1 MRRRNGTTWS
11 WLAASMI
18 LAHGAVAEFQ
28 QNPTAVKQQYEAIM
42 SRLDQGGDLLVIAN
56 VQGQLERAIGDLT
69 QALAQWPAQDP
80 DPQRIGDLARNTHAF
95 LKAQGFYAVRG
106 AGLSSVPLP
115 GNSSRLKFF
124 VSRDEAAAALPL
136 WRGLVGGARRHI
148 KGTKFLPQDTVL
160 ARTGTGEISQ
170 FWALVRQ
177 GVKEL
182 APPETAR
189 QFDEK
194 IALASA
200 IAGVNIDTLIQSIGD
215 EGFVTLQLSR
225 TETVQIPNQT
235 GQPITIPKPSLLM
248 GLKLNNDML
257 PELIGTRLAAMGEG
271 GPPIT
276 VVKAGATDVRA
287 LNIPIP
293 MPIPIQ
299 PAYASH
305 AGYFLIGSSAAVLVE
320 AIAAF
325 DNKNGWVA
333 TAEYKTAFERLPSE
347 NNGLMYVAPR
357 FGEVLNQLQQTAL
370 SAGTHQ
376 DPAAAGFVNALMQM
390 GGGPKT
396 HSCALVILNL
406 KDGILIGG
414 ASSGG
419 CLDIV
424 SGALVAPIGLLT
436 AIAIPSFVSARS
448 DARKSLCVNNMR
460 LIEHA
465 KEAYVI
471 SRNLQDTDPIFWKD
485 IKQYV
490 NAEEPLTCPQG
501 GQPYV
506 CEKPDGVY
514 AGSLGDVS
522 GKNRAVCPHVKEHP
536 HHVYRPG
543 QR

>member
-1 MRRRNGTTWS
+1 MRRRSIATWS
-11 WLAASMI
+11 GLAASMF
-18 LAHGAVAEFQ
+18 LAHGAVAELQ
-28 QNPTAVKQQYEAIM
+28 QNPAAVKQQYEAIM
-42 SRLDQGGDLLVIAN
+42 SRLDAGGDLLVIAN
-56 VQGQLERAIGDLT
+56 VQGQLEQAIGDLA

-80 DPQRIGDLARNTHAF
+80 DPQRIGNLARHTHAF
-95 LKAQGFYAVRG
+95 LKDQGFYAVRG
-106 AGLSSVPLP
+106 VGLSSVPSSS
-115 GNSSRLKFF
+115 NSYRLKFF
-124 VSRDEAAAALPL
+124 VSRDESAAALPL

-148 KGTKFLPQDTVL
+148 KGTEFLPQDTVL
-160 ARTGTGEISQ
+160 VRTATGDLPQ
-170 FWALVRQ
+170 FWTLVRQ
-177 GVKEL
+177 GVKAL

-194 IALASA
+194 MTLASA
-200 IAGVNIDTLIQSIGD
+200 VAGVNIDTLIQSIGD
-215 EGFVTLQLSR
+215 EGFVSLQFSR

-271 GPPIT
+271 APPIT

-287 LNIPIP
+287 VNMPMP

-305 AGYFLIGSSAAVLVE
+305 AGYFLIGSSASVLVD

-325 DNKNGWVA
+325 DNKNGWIA
-333 TAEYKTAFERLPSE
+333 TAEYKAAFERLPTE
-347 NNGLMYVAPR
+347 NNGLIYVAPR
-357 FGEVLNQLQQTAL
+357 LGEVLNQLQQTAL

-390 GGGPKT
+390 GGGPQT

-414 ASSGG
+414 TSSGG
-419 CLDIV
+419 GRDIV
-424 SGALVAPIGLLT
+424 TSAFVAPIGLLT

-460 LIEHA
+460 LVEHA
-465 KEAYVI
+465 KEAHAI
-471 SRNLQDTDPIFWKD
+471 SRNLSETTPIFWKD
-485 IKQYV
+485 IQKYV
-490 NAEEPLTCPQG
+490 GSEEPLACPEG

-506 CEKPDGVY
+506 CEKPDGAY
-514 AGSLGDVS
+514 AGSLGDIS
-522 GKNRAVCPHVKEHP
+522 GNNGVVCPHVKEHP